1 MSQRVDKDSLPL
13 DKPRR
18 TPGHP
23 TKSHIVKTR
32 VDGKEKIIRFG
43 EQGASTAGKPK
54 EGESERMKAKRASF
68 KSRHAKNIAKGK
80 SSPAYWAN
88 KVKWADGG
96 PVELLDM
103 AAKYDE
109 GGDVD
114 VMDYLRSVGGTLSSL
129 PEAPRAIYEAGKR
142 AVQAAPEAAR
152 SALQYIQRS
161 TPQEVAQ
168 DVRGGLSAVGRQVRD
183 NPLSTIADFIPVVGD
198 IKAYGED
205 VARAAAMRARGDVR
219 GAQGVEQFAI
229 PMAMASILPG
239 IGEARKAVIRSDDIF
254 RGVGTPKIT
263 VEQTD
268 KPFVVRT
275 TTQDQID
282 DMIASGLVRPKPG
295 GYGKQQSPQIYFGE
309 SETAEPS
316 GVFGRPAEGG
326 FAIVGKS
333 GNLVGKEG
341 PISLDQL
348 EHIWENRGGELV
360 DILPD
365 IIRRNQEFAPASPL
379 TEIKAGVKTGAKAEF
394 PVRFGVPQGGVNL
407 RPSVD
412 PVTLKGPD
420 VQTVESFVNQLR
432 GQPGMTKQ
440 GLQNLL
446 AAYEDPSEVMTK
458 AKFGERIPGLQ
469 YDIVDLKN
477 SAEDATAHLEQEA
490 RDYVNQNRMEVFA
503 NTAENIGLDYRQARF
518 LQEIYD
524 NGFDP
529 QDLHHAEIAELV
541 RSRYPGQNIDVGDI
555 ISDSYREV
563 YDDAVT
569 AAFEHLENQDY
580 YRVPTEDY
588 TYKDYQR
595 LVKDSDPEGYFEIG
609 VTNPNVTDRYTHFPG
624 KENLAGH
631 IRGTLMREYPANII
645 SGFRTYNNRRPDPT
659 YQDFLDGAAVRAYEF
674 KPKPNSMVIEEL
686 QSDVQKGAEATGPL
700 HQIHATL
707 FKSAIQDAIEQGANT
722 VYLPT
727 SKAIG
732 IARFTDP
739 AKYAAIYDQEVIK
752 YGLNPLKEI
761 PGVEVNPIN
770 DVYYEI
776 NLGPEAKDY
785 ILKGKGQK
793 APGFAKGGLVDY
805 DSAHVDSIID
815 GVLTGKY
822 AQGGLV
828 QYDPK
833 AIDDIVKQI
842 HEGMYG

>member
-129 PEAPRAIYEAGKR
+129 PNVPAALYDVGKR

-239 IGEARKAVIRSDDIF
+239 IGEARKAVKVADEA
-254 RGVGTPKIT
+254 GPLLKLM
-263 VEQTD
+263 EQE
-268 KPFVVRT
+268 
-275 TTQDQID
+275 
-282 DMIASGLVRPKPG
+282 A
-295 GYGKQQSPQIYFGE
+295 
-309 SETAEPS
+309 A
-316 GVFGRPAEGG
+316 
-326 FAIVGKS
+326 
-333 GNLVGKEG
+333 
-341 PISLDQL
+341 PIG
-348 EHIWENRGGELV
+348 I
-360 DILPD
+360 
-365 IIRRNQEFAPASPL
+365 
-379 TEIKAGVKTGAKAEF
+379 KTGAKAEF

-458 AKFGERIPGLQ
+458 AKFGERIPGSQ

-477 SAEDATAHLEQEA
+477 SAEGADAHLLQEA
-490 RDYVNQNRMEVFA
+490 TNYVNQDRMEVFA
-503 NTAENIGLDYRQARF
+503 RTAENMGMDYRQARF
-518 LQEIYD
+518 LREIYD
-524 NGFDP
+524 EGFNP
-529 QDLHHAEIAELV
+529 TDLHHAEIAELV

-555 ISDSYREV
+555 IADTYREN
-563 YDDAVT
+563 YENAVT
-569 AAFEHLENQDY
+569 AAFENYAALENQGG
-580 YRVPTEDY
+580 PIGEY
-588 TYKDYQR
+588 TYGDYQR
-595 LVKDSDPEGYFEIG
+595 LVRGNDPEGYFEIG
-609 VTNPNVTDRYTHFPG
+609 VTNPNVTDKYKHFPG
-624 KENLAGH
+624 KKNLAGH
-631 IRGTLMREYPANII
+631 IRGTLMGEYPANILSGVQSYSDRI
-645 SGFRTYNNRRPDPT
+645 GPDEAMREFIKGNGFRAFN
-659 YQDFLDGAAVRAYEF
+659 F

-686 QSDVQKGAEATGPL
+686 QSDVQKGVEATGPL

-833 AIDDIVKQI
+833 AIDDIVNQI

>member
-1 MSQRVDKDSLPL
+1 MSQRVDKDSLAL

-168 DVRGGLSAVGRQVRD
+168 DVTGGLTRAARYVRD
-183 NPLSTIADFIPVVGD
+183 NPVDVITDVIPFVGEA
-198 IKAYGED
+198 KQYGQD

-219 GAQGVEQFAI
+219 GAQDIERLAI
-229 PMAMASILPG
+229 PVAAASLIPG
-239 IGEARKAVIRSDDIF
+239 IGEARAASKVANVADEA
-254 RGVGTPKIT
+254 GPLLKLM
-263 VEQTD
+263 EQE
-268 KPFVVRT
+268 
-275 TTQDQID
+275 
-282 DMIASGLVRPKPG
+282 A
-295 GYGKQQSPQIYFGE
+295 
-309 SETAEPS
+309 A
-316 GVFGRPAEGG
+316 
-326 FAIVGKS
+326 
-333 GNLVGKEG
+333 
-341 PISLDQL
+341 PIG
-348 EHIWENRGGELV
+348 I
-360 DILPD
+360 
-365 IIRRNQEFAPASPL
+365 
-379 TEIKAGVKTGAKAEF
+379 KTGAKAEF

-432 GQPGMTKQ
+432 GQPGITKQ

-458 AKFGERIPGLQ
+458 AKFGERIPGSQ

-477 SAEDATAHLEQEA
+477 SAEGADAHLLQEA
-490 RDYVNQNRMEVFA
+490 TNYVNQDRMEVFA
-503 NTAENIGLDYRQARF
+503 RTAENMGMDYRQARF
-518 LQEIYD
+518 LREIYD
-524 NGFDP
+524 EGFSP
-529 QDLHHAEIAELV
+529 TDLNHAEIAEIV

-555 ISDSYREV
+555 IADTYREN
-563 YDDAVT
+563 YENAVT
-569 AAFEHLENQDY
+569 AAFENYAALENQGG
-580 YRVPTEDY
+580 PIGEY
-588 TYKDYQR
+588 TYGDYQR
-595 LVKDSDPEGYFEIG
+595 LVRGNDPEGYFEIG
-609 VTNPNVTDRYTHFPG
+609 VTNPNVTDKYKHFPG
-624 KENLAGH
+624 KDNLAGH
-631 IRGTLMREYPANII
+631 IRGTLMGEYPTNII

-674 KPKPNSMVIEEL
+674 KPKPNSLVIEEL
-686 QSDVQKGAEATGPL
+686 QSDVQKGVEATGPL

-727 SKAIG
+727 AKAIG

-752 YGLNPLKEI
+752 YGLNPLKDI
-761 PGVEVNPIN
+761 PGVEVNPI
-770 DVYYEI
+770 DDMYYEI
-776 NLGPEAKDY
+776 NFAPEAKNY

-833 AIDDIVKQI
+833 AIDDIVNQI

>member
-1 MSQRVDKDSLPL
+1 MSQRVDKDSLAL

-68 KSRHAKNIAKGK
+68 KSRHAKNIDKGK

-114 VMDYLRSVGGTLSSL
+114 VMDYLRSVGGTFSSL
-129 PEAPRAIYEAGKR
+129 PNVPAALYDVGKR

-152 SALQYIQRS
+152 SAVQYIQRS

-168 DVRGGLSAVGRQVRD
+168 DVRGGLSAAGRQVRD

-239 IGEARKAVIRSDDIF
+239 VGEARKAVKAADEA
-254 RGVGTPKIT
+254 GPLLKMM
-263 VEQTD
+263 EQE
-268 KPFVVRT
+268 V
-275 TTQDQID
+275 
-282 DMIASGLVRPKPG
+282 A
-295 GYGKQQSPQIYFGE
+295 
-309 SETAEPS
+309 
-316 GVFGRPAEGG
+316 
-326 FAIVGKS
+326 
-333 GNLVGKEG
+333 
-341 PISLDQL
+341 PIG
-348 EHIWENRGGELV
+348 I
-360 DILPD
+360 
-365 IIRRNQEFAPASPL
+365 
-379 TEIKAGVKTGAKAEF
+379 KTGAKAEF

-432 GQPGMTKQ
+432 GQPGITKQ

-458 AKFGERIPGLQ
+458 AKFGERIPGSQ

-477 SAEDATAHLEQEA
+477 SAEGADAHLLQEA
-490 RDYVNQNRMEVFA
+490 TNYVNQDRMEVFA
-503 NTAENIGLDYRQARF
+503 RTAENMGMDYRQARF

-524 NGFDP
+524 EGFNP
-529 QDLHHAEIAELV
+529 TDLHHAEIAELV
-541 RSRYPGQNIDVGDI
+541 RSRYPGQNIDVDDI
-555 ISDSYREV
+555 ITDTYREN
-563 YDDAVT
+563 YENAVT
-569 AAFEHLENQDY
+569 AAFENYAALENQGGLIG
-580 YRVPTEDY
+580 EY
-588 TYKDYQR
+588 TYGDYQR
-595 LVKDSDPEGYFEIG
+595 LVRGNDPEGYFEIG
-609 VTNPNVTDRYTHFPG
+609 VTNPNVTDKYKHFPG
-624 KENLAGH
+624 KKNLAGH
-631 IRGTLMREYPANII
+631 IRGTLMGEYPTNIL
-645 SGFRTYNNRRPDPT
+645 SGIRSYGDRSPDPT
-659 YQDFLDGAAVRAYEF
+659 YQGFLFGTAVRAFDF
-674 KPKPNSMVIEEL
+674 KPKPNSLVIEEL
-686 QSDVQKGAEATGPL
+686 QSDVQKGVEATGPL

-727 SKAIG
+727 AKAIG
-732 IARFTDP
+732 IARFEEPDS
-739 AKYAAIYDQEVIK
+739 YASIYDKEVIK

-770 DVYYEI
+770 DMYYEI
-776 NLGPEAKDY
+776 NFAPEAKDY

-793 APGFAKGGLVDY
+793 APGFAEGGEVDVEDKTFAFDINQINDIVKSVMEPKRVGDLTLTPQYRPGGRPDLDVEYATKVGPADVRMRKSLRGGADYDVNVPFLGGDLGLGASADVGFTPKRARVTYRRNFAKGGFVE
-805 DSAHVDSIID
+805 
-815 GVLTGKY
+815 
-822 AQGGLV
+822 
-828 QYDPK
+828 YDPK
-833 AIDDIVKQI
+833 AIDDIVTQI

>member
-129 PEAPRAIYEAGKR
+129 PNVPAALYDVGKR

-239 IGEARKAVIRSDDIF
+239 VGEARKAVIRSDDVF

-379 TEIKAGVKTGAKAEF
+379 TEIKAGIKTGAKAEF

-458 AKFGERIPGLQ
+458 AKFGERIPGSQ
-469 YDIVDLKN
+469 YDIVELGTDVSEGVDIDDDLY
-477 SAEDATAHLEQEA
+477 EEA
-490 RDYVNQNRMEVFA
+490 RDLVSQNIDELFSRVADQNNLPVGYGRYIED
-503 NTAENIGLDYRQARF
+503 IYR
-518 LQEIYD
+518 

-529 QDLHHAEIAELV
+529 QDPDHLRTAEII
-541 RSRYPGQNIDVGDI
+541 RSRYPGQDVDVGNVIQD
-555 ISDSYREV
+555 EVATV
-563 YDDAVT
+563 YDDELEQVLEEMREDGGFSSSQNEKY
-569 AAFEHLENQDY
+569 AFTNI
-580 YRVPTEDY
+580 
-588 TYKDYQR
+588 QR
-595 LVKDSDPEGYFEIG
+595 LVKYNDPEGYFEIG
-609 VTNPNVTDRYTHFPG
+609 LTNPNVTDRYKHFPG
-624 KENLAGH
+624 KDNLAGH
-631 IRGTLMREYPANII
+631 IRGTLMGENPEYII
-645 SGFRTYNNRRPDPT
+645 SGGDYGPNVFSKERN
-659 YQDFLDGAAVRAYEF
+659 F

-707 FKSAIQDAIEQGANT
+707 FKGAVQRALEQGANT

-727 SKAIG
+727 AKTIG
-732 IARFTDP
+732 IARGKDP

-752 YGLNPLKEI
+752 YGLNPLKDI

-770 DVYYEI
+770 DMYYEI
-776 NLGPEAKDY
+776 NFAPEAKDY

-833 AIDDIVKQI
+833 AIDDIVNQI

>member
-114 VMDYLRSVGGTLSSL
+114 IMDYLRSAGSTLSSL

-168 DVRGGLSAVGRQVRD
+168 DVTGGLTRAARYVRD
-183 NPLSTIADFIPVVGD
+183 NPVDVITDVIPFVGEA
-198 IKAYGED
+198 KQYGQD

-219 GAQGVEQFAI
+219 GAQEIERLAI
-229 PMAMASILPG
+229 PVAAASLIPG
-239 IGEARKAVIRSDDIF
+239 ISEARTAGKVANVADEA
-254 RGVGTPKIT
+254 GPLLKMM
-263 VEQTD
+263 EQE
-268 KPFVVRT
+268 V
-275 TTQDQID
+275 
-282 DMIASGLVRPKPG
+282 A
-295 GYGKQQSPQIYFGE
+295 
-309 SETAEPS
+309 
-316 GVFGRPAEGG
+316 
-326 FAIVGKS
+326 
-333 GNLVGKEG
+333 
-341 PISLDQL
+341 PIG
-348 EHIWENRGGELV
+348 I
-360 DILPD
+360 
-365 IIRRNQEFAPASPL
+365 
-379 TEIKAGVKTGAKAEF
+379 KTGPKAEF
-394 PVRFGVPQGGVNL
+394 PVRYGVPQGGVNL
-407 RPSVD
+407 RPTID

-420 VQTVESFVNQLR
+420 AQTVESFVNQMR
-432 GQPGMTKQ
+432 GQPGVTKQ
-440 GLQNLL
+440 GLANLL
-446 AAYEDPSEVMTK
+446 AAYEDPAEVMTK
-458 AKFGERIPGLQ
+458 AKFGERIPGSQ
-469 YDIVDLKN
+469 YDIVELGTDVSEGVDIDDDLY
-477 SAEDATAHLEQEA
+477 EEA
-490 RDYVNQNRMEVFA
+490 RDAVSQNIDQLFSRVADQNNLPSGYGRYIED
-503 NTAENIGLDYRQARF
+503 IYR
-518 LQEIYD
+518 

-529 QDLHHAEIAELV
+529 QDPDHLRTAEII
-541 RSRYPGQNIDVGDI
+541 RSRHPGQDIDVRDVI
-555 ISDSYREV
+555 QNEVATV
-563 YDDAVT
+563 YDDEIEQALEEMRDDGHFSSSQNEKY
-569 AAFEHLENQDY
+569 AFTNI
-580 YRVPTEDY
+580 
-588 TYKDYQR
+588 QR
-595 LVKDSDPEGYFEIG
+595 LVKDNDPEGYFEIG
-609 VTNPNVTDRYTHFPG
+609 LTNPNVTDRYRHFPG
-624 KENLAGH
+624 KDNLAGH
-631 IRGTLMREYPANII
+631 IRGTMMGENPQYII
-645 SGFRTYNNRRPDPT
+645 SGGRPGGPI
-659 YQDFLDGAAVRAYEF
+659 FKERNF

-686 QSDVQKGAEATGPL
+686 QSDVQKSLFTRNNSEEAVGPL

-707 FKSAIQDAIEQGANT
+707 FKGAVQHALEQGVNT

-727 SKAIG
+727 AKTIGLARLSKP
-732 IARFTDP
+732 DS
-739 AKYAAIYDQEVIK
+739 YASIYDQEVIK

-761 PGVEVNPIN
+761 PGVEVNPIG

-776 NLGPEAKDY
+776 NFAPKAKDY

-793 APGFAKGGLVDY
+793 APGYAKGGLVDY
-805 DSAHVDSIID
+805 DSAHVDSIVE
-815 GVLTGKY
+815 GVHTGKY

-833 AIDDIVKQI
+833 AIDEMVNQI
-842 HEGMYG
+842 REGIYG

>member
-1 MSQRVDKDSLPL
+1 MSQRVDKDSLAL

-80 SSPAYWAN
+80 SNPAYWAN

-129 PEAPRAIYEAGKR
+129 PNVPAALYDVGKR

-183 NPLSTIADFIPVVGD
+183 NPISTIADFIPVVGD

-239 IGEARKAVIRSDDIF
+239 VGEARKAVIRSDDIF

-263 VEQTD
+263 VDQTD

-295 GYGKQQSPQIYFGE
+295 GYGKQQTPQIYFGE

-341 PISLDQL
+341 PIS
-348 EHIWENRGGELV
+348 
-360 DILPD
+360 
-365 IIRRNQEFAPASPL
+365 
-379 TEIKAGVKTGAKAEF
+379 
-394 PVRFGVPQGGVNL
+394 
-407 RPSVD
+407 
-412 PVTLKGPD
+412 
-420 VQTVESFVNQLR
+420 
-432 GQPGMTKQ
+432 
-440 GLQNLL
+440 
-446 AAYEDPSEVMTK
+446 
-458 AKFGERIPGLQ
+458 
-469 YDIVDLKN
+469 
-477 SAEDATAHLEQEA
+477 
-490 RDYVNQNRMEVFA
+490 
-503 NTAENIGLDYRQARF
+503 
-518 LQEIYD
+518 
-524 NGFDP
+524 
-529 QDLHHAEIAELV
+529 
-541 RSRYPGQNIDVGDI
+541 
-555 ISDSYREV
+555 
-563 YDDAVT
+563 
-569 AAFEHLENQDY
+569 
-580 YRVPTEDY
+580 
-588 TYKDYQR
+588 
-595 LVKDSDPEGYFEIG
+595 
-609 VTNPNVTDRYTHFPG
+609 
-624 KENLAGH
+624 
-631 IRGTLMREYPANII
+631 
-645 SGFRTYNNRRPDPT
+645 
-659 YQDFLDGAAVRAYEF
+659 
-674 KPKPNSMVIEEL
+674 
-686 QSDVQKGAEATGPL
+686 
-700 HQIHATL
+700 
-707 FKSAIQDAIEQGANT
+707 
-722 VYLPT
+722 
-727 SKAIG
+727 
-732 IARFTDP
+732 
-739 AKYAAIYDQEVIK
+739 
-752 YGLNPLKEI
+752 
-761 PGVEVNPIN
+761 
-770 DVYYEI
+770 
-776 NLGPEAKDY
+776 
-785 ILKGKGQK
+785 
-793 APGFAKGGLVDY
+793 
-805 DSAHVDSIID
+805 
-815 GVLTGKY
+815 
-822 AQGGLV
+822 
-828 QYDPK
+828 
-833 AIDDIVKQI
+833 
-842 HEGMYG
+842 

>member
-152 SALQYIQRS
+152 SAVQYIQRS

-168 DVRGGLSAVGRQVRD
+168 DVRGGLSAVARQVKD

-239 IGEARKAVIRSDDIF
+239 VGEARKAVIRSDDVF

-316 GVFGRPAEGG
+316 GVFGRPAEGS

-365 IIRRNQEFAPASPL
+365 IIRRNQEFTPASPL
-379 TEIKAGVKTGAKAEF
+379 TEIKAGIKTGAKVEF
-394 PVRFGVPQGGVNL
+394 PVRFGVPQGNVNL

-412 PVTLKGPD
+412 PATLKGPD

-458 AKFGERIPGLQ
+458 AQFGERIPGSQ
-469 YDIVDLKN
+469 YDIVELGTDVSEGVDIDDDLY
-477 SAEDATAHLEQEA
+477 EEA
-490 RDYVNQNRMEVFA
+490 RDVASQN
-503 NTAENIGLDYRQARF
+503 LDVMFMQVATQNNLPHSYGGYIQD
-518 LQEIYD
+518 IYH

-529 QDLHHAEIAELV
+529 QDPDHLRIAEII
-541 RSRYPGQNIDVGDI
+541 RSRYPGQDINVRDVIQDEFANI
-555 ISDSYREV
+555 
-563 YDDAVT
+563 YDDQLEQVLEEMREDGGFSSSQNEKY
-569 AAFEHLENQDY
+569 AFTNI
-580 YRVPTEDY
+580 
-588 TYKDYQR
+588 QR
-595 LVKDSDPEGYFEIG
+595 LVKDNDPEGYFEIG
-609 VTNPNVTDRYTHFPG
+609 LTNPNVTDKYRHFPG
-624 KENLAGH
+624 KDNLAGH
-631 IRGTLMREYPANII
+631 IRGTMMGENPQYIM
-645 SGFRTYNNRRPDPT
+645 SGGSPGGPIFKERN
-659 YQDFLDGAAVRAYEF
+659 F

-686 QSDVQKGAEATGPL
+686 QSDVQKSVYKRNNSEEATDPL

-707 FKSAIQDAIEQGANT
+707 FKGAVQHALEQGVNT

-727 SKAIG
+727 A
-732 IARFTDP
+732 
-739 AKYAAIYDQEVIK
+739 
-752 YGLNPLKEI
+752 
-761 PGVEVNPIN
+761 
-770 DVYYEI
+770 
-776 NLGPEAKDY
+776 
-785 ILKGKGQK
+785 
-793 APGFAKGGLVDY
+793 
-805 DSAHVDSIID
+805 
-815 GVLTGKY
+815 
-822 AQGGLV
+822 
-828 QYDPK
+828 
-833 AIDDIVKQI
+833 
-842 HEGMYG
+842 

>member
-129 PEAPRAIYEAGKR
+129 PNVPAALYDVGKR

-183 NPLSTIADFIPVVGD
+183 NPISTIADFIPVVGD

-239 IGEARKAVIRSDDIF
+239 VGEARKAVKVADEA
-254 RGVGTPKIT
+254 GPLLKLM
-263 VEQTD
+263 EQE
-268 KPFVVRT
+268 
-275 TTQDQID
+275 
-282 DMIASGLVRPKPG
+282 A
-295 GYGKQQSPQIYFGE
+295 
-309 SETAEPS
+309 A
-316 GVFGRPAEGG
+316 
-326 FAIVGKS
+326 
-333 GNLVGKEG
+333 
-341 PISLDQL
+341 PIG
-348 EHIWENRGGELV
+348 I
-360 DILPD
+360 
-365 IIRRNQEFAPASPL
+365 
-379 TEIKAGVKTGAKAEF
+379 KTGAKAEF

-458 AKFGERIPGLQ
+458 AKFGERIPGSQ
-469 YDIVDLKN
+469 YDIVELGTDVSEGVDIDDDLY
-477 SAEDATAHLEQEA
+477 EEA
-490 RDYVNQNRMEVFA
+490 RDLVSQNIDELFSRVADQNNLPVGYGRYIED
-503 NTAENIGLDYRQARF
+503 IYR
-518 LQEIYD
+518 

-529 QDLHHAEIAELV
+529 QDPDHLRTAEII
-541 RSRYPGQNIDVGDI
+541 RSRHPGQDVDVRYVI
-555 ISDSYREV
+555 QDEV
-563 YDDAVT
+563 ATLYDDQ
-569 AAFEHLENQDY
+569 LEQVLDEMRDGGGFSSSQNEKY
-580 YRVPTEDY
+580 AY
-588 TYKDYQR
+588 TNIQR
-595 LVKDSDPEGYFEIG
+595 LVKYNDPEGYFEIG
-609 VTNPNVTDRYTHFPG
+609 LTNPNVTDRYEHFPG
-624 KENLAGH
+624 KDNLAGH
-631 IRGTLMREYPANII
+631 IRGTVMGANPEYII
-645 SGFRTYNNRRPDPT
+645 SGGDYGPNVFSKERN
-659 YQDFLDGAAVRAYEF
+659 F

-707 FKSAIQDAIEQGANT
+707 FKGAVQRALEQGVNT

-727 SKAIG
+727 AKAIG
-732 IARFTDP
+732 IARGKDP

-833 AIDDIVKQI
+833 AIDDIVNQI